1 MVTLFTHVQELRVHD
16 PRVQRLRQPRLP
28 DLHGLPE
35 RGIHDE
41 RRVLE
46 RQRADE
52 PRVRELHDV

>member
-1 MVTLFTHVQELRVHD
+1 MQELRVHD
-16 PRVQRLRQPRLP
+16 RRVQRLRQPRLP

-52 PRVRELHDV
+52 PRVRELHVE